1 MKFGD
6 RRTYRGGNRQ
16 EFTARFKNRAKVHL
30 HENNAA
36 VG

>member
-6 RRTYRGGNRQ
+6 WRTLMDGNRQ
-16 EFTARFKNRAKVHL
+16 TFAARFKNRAKVHL

-36 VG
+36 IG